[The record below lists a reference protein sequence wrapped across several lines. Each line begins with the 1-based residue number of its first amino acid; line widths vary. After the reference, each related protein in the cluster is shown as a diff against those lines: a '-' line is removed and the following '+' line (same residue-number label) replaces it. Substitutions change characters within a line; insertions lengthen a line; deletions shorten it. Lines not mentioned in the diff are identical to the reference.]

1 MSVTR
6 KIIDFYVEAERKTTL
21 IKELGKT
28 YFLIPYNVLIIVPF
42 IFTVVNKVIIEK
54 CASDPITWP
63 VIMKSR

>member
-6 KIIDFYVEAERKTTL
+6 KIIDFYVEAEHKTTL

-42 IFTVVNKVIIEK
+42 IFTVIEKVIIEK
-54 CASDPITWP
+54 SASDPITWP
-63 VIMKSR
+63 VLMKCK